1 MNLQL
6 MHFFQFTHPY
16 YLLLL
21 PFALAWVI
29 WLVVKSD
36 VQISRWR
43 RWSAFAVRAFIVIAL
58 ILALAGLQWLR
69 PLEGMNVFFLLDRS
83 DSIPSPQQDEAR
95 TYVNKITALKKSVDK
110 GGVIVF
116 GSEANIETT
125 ANSAVDVEKIQAVVG
140 TERTDIAGAIR
151 LGTAAFPENGQKRL
165 VLMSD
170 GNENIGD
177 AMTAMLASRDLK
189 VTMDVVPMGIT
200 RGNDVAMEKLSVP
213 PKLKKGQVFEVKIF
227 LRSDHATPATLRLYR
242 NDQYLGEQKVEL
254 SEGKNLFTF
263 PQTLSEPGF
272 YTYDARV
279 EAAGDT
285 VPQNNRASAFAS
297 VKGEPEILVVSSDP
311 DGDKPLVAALQS
323 AHLRVKGVGVNGFP
337 PTLAEMQN
345 YDAIFLSNVAAGDLG
360 KDLQTLLESAVQ
372 DFGVGLVCVG
382 GDQTYAAGGYRGTPL
397 ENTLPVN
404 MELDSKKVLPS
415 GAVALVM
422 HGMEFANGNQVA
434 RDCAQ
439 GVLAALGP
447 GDEMGVVLWDG
458 NEHWLFPMQ
467 KVGDKKKVGQEIA
480 GMNQGDLP
488 GFEGVIGLAHEG
500 LKKSTANLKHIIV
513 FSDGDPSAPSA
524 GLMHDIVAD
533 RITVSTVLISGHA
546 GPNTMIW
553 IADQGK
559 GRFYNVTS
567 PNDLPQI
574 FIKEAAVILKSA
586 IYEDPFKPQLK
597 ASSELIRGI
606 GAGEYPT
613 LLGYVATTPKER
625 AEIPLVT
632 DKGDPLLA
640 HWQYGLGRAV
650 AFTSDAKAKWSKN
663 WLGWAKYQQ
672 FWSQIAQWSLRR
684 LENSD
689 FTTDVSVDKG
699 QGEISTDALDE
710 QGNYRNFLDLEGIVV
725 SPKGQ
730 QIKVHLEQTGPG
742 HYEAKF
748 PTKEVGTYMLSLLD
762 KTNGVVRGQQVVG
775 ASINY
780 SPEFASSEPNNN
792 LLRRL
797 AESGGGKLLEWD
809 NPADNP
815 FLHDRQKTFQ
825 PRDLW
830 EWLLRFCVLLF
841 PLDVAIRRIQ
851 LDHDEMHRAWRR
863 VRSWIF
869 FWQGVPR
876 EPEAEESLAALLSRR
891 EQVRSNQT
899 APAQA
904 EAQSRLFQPQ
914 KTVTL
919 PPGDT
924 SSTGGAPL
932 GGAPA
937 SPASKP
943 DEPAK
948 TEPANTTSRLLDAK
962 RRAQRRKE

>member
-1 MNLQL
+1 MN
-6 MHFFQFTHPY
+6 FQFTHPL

-21 PFALAWVI
+21 PVALAWVI
-29 WLVVKSD
+29 WLAWKSD
-36 VQISRWR
+36 VQINKWR
-43 RWSAFAVRAFIVIAL
+43 RWAAFLVRVVIVTML

-69 PLEGMNVFFLLDRS
+69 KLEGMNTFFLLDRS
-83 DSIPSPQQDEAR
+83 DSIPSAQQDLAR
-95 TYVNKITALKKSVDK
+95 DYVNKATAHKKSVDK

-125 ANSAVDVEKIQAVVG
+125 ANTAVDVEKIQAVVG

-151 LGTAAFPENGQKRL
+151 LGTAAFPETGQKRL

-170 GNENIGD
+170 GNENMGD
-177 AMTAMLASRDLK
+177 AMTAVLAARQLG
-189 VTMDVVPMGIT
+189 VTVDVVPMGIT
-200 RGNDVAMEKLSVP
+200 RGNDVAMQKLSVP

-227 LRSDHATPATLRLYR
+227 LQSDEATPATIRLYR
-242 NDQYLGEQKVEL
+242 NDQYLGEQRVEL
-254 SEGKNLFTF
+254 SKGKNLFTF

-279 EAAGDT
+279 EAPGDT

-311 DGDKPLVAALQS
+311 EGDKPLVAALQT
-323 AHLRVKGVGVNGFP
+323 ARIHVKGVGINGFP
-337 PTLAEMQN
+337 GTLAEMQN

-360 KDLQTLLESAVQ
+360 KDLQTLLESAVR

-397 ENTLPVN
+397 ETTLPVD

-447 GDEMGVVLWDG
+447 ADEMGVVLWDG
-458 NEHWLFPMQ
+458 NEHWLFPMT
-467 KVGDKKKVGQEIA
+467 KVGDKKKVGQMIA

-488 GFEGVIGLAHEG
+488 TFEGVMGLAHEG

-513 FSDGDPSAPSA
+513 FSDGDPGAPSA
-524 GLMHDIVAD
+524 QLMQAIVGD

-546 GPNTMIW
+546 GPDTMIW
-553 IADQGK
+553 IADHGK

-586 IYEDPFKPQLK
+586 IYEDPFKPQQK
-597 ASSELIRGI
+597 ASSELVRGI

-613 LLGYVATTPKER
+613 LLGYVATTPKQR

-640 HWQYGLGRAV
+640 HWQYGLGRSV
-650 AFTSDAKAKWSKN
+650 AFTSDAKAKWAKTWLN
-663 WLGWAKYQQ
+663 WGKYQQ

-684 LENSD
+684 LENAD

-699 QGEISTDALDE
+699 EGQISTDALDD

-730 QIKVHLEQTGPG
+730 QMKVHLEQTGPG

-780 SPEFASSEPNNN
+780 SPEFAATEPNNN
-792 LLRRL
+792 LLRRV
-797 AESGGGKLLEWD
+797 AESGGGHLLDPTE
-809 NPADNP
+809 PALPANNP
-815 FLHDRQKTFQ
+815 FLHDRQRTFQ

-830 EWLLRFCVLLF
+830 EWLLRFAILLF

-851 LDHDEMHRAWRR
+851 LDQDEMQRAWRR
-863 VRSWIF
+863 VRSWIL
-869 FWQGVPR
+869 FWEGKPR

-891 EQVRSNQT
+891 EQVRSTQT
-899 APAQA
+899 AAGQA
-904 EAQSRLFQPQ
+904 EVQAKLFQPQ
-914 KTVTL
+914 KAVTL
-919 PPGDT
+919 PPEGA
-924 SSTGGAPL
+924 SLTGGAPT
-932 GGAPA
+932 APGLTTK
-937 SPASKP
+937 PAPSA
-943 DEPAK
+943 EPAAK
-948 TEPANTTSRLLDAK
+948 EEPTTTTSRLLDAK